1 MSGSSSDDDS
11 ASDGSPIHVHIPD
24 PPRVTLAKIF
34 MSIPNPANP
43 QKPIIKEWDGKKP
56 KYPLFVYAY
65 IENGTY
71 SSYVTLS
78 DNQKKQLRL
87 SLARD
92 PRHDENYTRLMHNG
106 PFSNYFQSYIYNPR
120 AHNPDRYPNSPQL
133 ETALSNFMN
142 GFLSFVNRRD
152 PRDQF
157 RVYMFDTGT
166 TPGIQSK
173 RHFDVTKPNFT
184 YWYKLNNLSGQ
195 DRTTQGPPDDET
207 IRDIPEDE
215 FELNYKIFQN
225 FNPDNPHT
233 FVESRERLGKL
244 LKGRRR
250 LTTHRAGGKK
260 KHNKSRRKYRKIKS
274 RRRRVVR

>member
-1 MSGSSSDDDS
+1 MSSDNDS
-11 ASDGSPIHVHIPD
+11 DSDGSPIHVHIPD

-78 DNQKKQLRL
+78 YNQKKQRRL
-87 SLARD
+87 SLDRD
-92 PRHDENYTRLMHNG
+92 PRHDENYTRLMHTG

-120 AHNPDRYPNSPQL
+120 AHDPDRYPNSPQL
-133 ETALSNFMN
+133 ETMLRNLMN
-142 GFLSFVNRRD
+142 GDLSFVNRRD
-152 PRDQF
+152 VRDKH
-157 RVYMFDTGT
+157 RIYMFDTGT
-166 TPGIQSK
+166 TPGIVYD
-173 RHFDVTKPNFT
+173 RHFGVTKPNFT

-195 DRTTQGPPDDET
+195 DQITQGPPDDET

-215 FELNYKIFQN
+215 FELNYKIFQS
-225 FNPDNPHT
+225 FNPDNADM
-233 FVESRERLGKL
+233 FLFDRESRSRMKF
-244 LKGRRR
+244 LKGKRQ

-260 KHNKSRRKYRKIKS
+260 RNKTRRKYQKIKS
-274 RRRRVVR
+274 RRRSP